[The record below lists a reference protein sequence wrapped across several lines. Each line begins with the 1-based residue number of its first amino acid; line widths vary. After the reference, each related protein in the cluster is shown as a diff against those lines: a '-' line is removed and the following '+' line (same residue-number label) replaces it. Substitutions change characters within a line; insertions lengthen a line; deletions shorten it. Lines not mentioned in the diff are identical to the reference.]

1 MEFLQQYLY
10 ERKTKGNF
18 GGAESITSD
27 DNVTNEN
34 SPHEMA
40 PISPEPANSLS
51 SSSATSTMFKKI
63 STRKKKQTSEPSV
76 ASVLQKYMD
85 SRSSTTTPTTKDIEN
100 PIYSFFKAMADSVVT
115 LPPDLQL
122 KAKNQIYL
130 TVSNLEFENLQRKST
145 AGQTE
150 NIQVQNIELDDS
162 TATYLGEQFEEPIAL
177 KSGYNDP
184 QNTPRVRTQTI
195 HVPEVHTDSHTES
208 QSILTPAKYILTA
221 DGCLLM
227 QNK

>member
-1 MEFLQQYLY
+1 
-10 ERKTKGNF
+10 
-18 GGAESITSD
+18 
-27 DNVTNEN
+27 
-34 SPHEMA
+34 
-40 PISPEPANSLS
+40 
-51 SSSATSTMFKKI
+51 
-63 STRKKKQTSEPSV
+63 
-76 ASVLQKYMD
+76 MD

-130 TVSNLEFENLQRKST
+130 TVSNLEYENLQRKST
-145 AGQTE
+145 ARRTQNIQLEDSTATYLGEQSTAGQTQ

-162 TATYLGEQFEEPIAL
+162 TATYLDERFEEPIAF
-177 KSGYNDP
+177 KSCYNEP
-184 QNTPRVRTQTI
+184 LNTPRVRTQTI
-195 HVPEVHTDSHTES
+195 HVPKVHTDSHTES